1 MTFPDDGPPLRL
13 SECSVTPQD
22 SREDRRFAALL
33 AEVADAPERA
43 LARVLAP
50 GSHAGEYELV
60 EPIGHGGFGTVYR
73 AVHRVLRTEAAVKV
87 LGIRHSADPCTAQ
100 RFVEEARAIHRIR
113 HPNIIDLFGFGQL
126 ASGELYYAME
136 LLAGRTLH
144 AERAARGAFEPPLA
158 LSVLRQVAAA
168 LDAAHGQGVLH
179 RDLKPENIFVVGE
192 LALGSRI
199 KLLDFGIAK
208 LLSDESAPH
217 TRTGTLIGT
226 PGYMSPEQCAGEVLD
241 TRSDIYTLG
250 VIAYELLTG
259 QRLFQGT
266 GRELMARHMFEVP
279 PRASQTQPGLP
290 RQIDELLLAMLH
302 KRPGGR
308 PLNACVAIEEI
319 GVALAACM
327 PGPSAASLKRAQ
339 RARYARWVLAG
350 VVALAAAVVARQ
362 GVDVAPMRRNPAVT
376 AAPAPAAP
384 VPLAS
389 SPATPEPSKAE
400 APLLPGAITPP
411 AAHEPAPTI
420 PSRAS
425 SMTSTH
431 GVDARRQKSAATSSG
446 RAAAERARRELEF

>member
-13 SECSVTPQD
+13 SECSTPKH
-22 SREDRRFAALL
+22 SREDGRFAALL
-33 AEVADAPERA
+33 AEVADAPEVA

-60 EPIGHGGFGTVYR
+60 VPIGHGGFGTVYR

-87 LGIRHSADPCTAQ
+87 LGSRHSADPCTAK

-113 HPNIIDLFGFGQL
+113 HPNIIDLFGFGEL

-144 AERAARGAFEPPLA
+144 AELAVRGAFEPPLA

-168 LDAAHGQGVLH
+168 LDAAHGHGVLH

-192 LALGSRI
+192 LSLGCRI

-279 PRASQTQPGLP
+279 PRASQAQPGLP

-319 GVALAACM
+319 GEAVAARM
-327 PGPSAASLKRAQ
+327 PGPSAASLKKRAQ
-339 RARYARWVLAG
+339 RARSARWILAG
-350 VVALAAAVVARQ
+350 AVALAAAAVARQ
-362 GVDVAPMRRNPAVT
+362 GVDVAPLQRNTAMP
-376 AAPAPAAP
+376 AAPAPAAQ

-389 SPATPEPSKAE
+389 SPATPAPSKAE
-400 APLLPGAITPP
+400 APVLPGAITPA
-411 AAHEPAPTI
+411 AAHEPAPTV

-425 SMTSTH
+425 ITTSTR
-431 GVDARRQKSAATSSG
+431 GIGARRPKSAATSSG

>member
-1 MTFPDDGPPLRL
+1 MTFPDDEPPLRS
-13 SECSVTPQD
+13 SECSVTPKH
-22 SREDRRFAALL
+22 SREDGRFAALL

-87 LGIRHSADPCTAQ
+87 LGSRHSADPCTAQ

-113 HPNIIDLFGFGQL
+113 HPNIVDLFGFGEL
-126 ASGELYYAME
+126 ASGELYYSME

-144 AERAARGAFEPPLA
+144 AERAERGAFEPPLA

-279 PRASQTQPGLP
+279 PRASQVHPGLP
-290 RQIDELLLAMLH
+290 RQIDELLLGMLQ
-302 KRPGGR
+302 KRPSGR
-308 PLNACVAIEEI
+308 PLNACAAIEELSKAI
-319 GVALAACM
+319 AAPVSPPVAT
-327 PGPSAASLKRAQ
+327 SFQ
-339 RARYARWVLAG
+339 RARRLRSARWVLVGA
-350 VVALAAAVVARQ
+350 VALAAAVVAWQ
-362 GVDVAPMRRNPAVT
+362 GVGVAPIQRNTVMT
-376 AAPAPAAP
+376 PAPAAAAQ
-384 VPLAS
+384 VPLVS
-389 SPATPEPSKAE
+389 SPATPPPSKPE
-400 APLLPGAITPP
+400 TPLLPNATPP
-411 AAHEPAPTI
+411 RAAHEHAPTI

-425 SMTSTH
+425 IATSTR
-431 GVDARRQKSAATSSG
+431 GVGARRPRSATTSSD
-446 RAAAERARRELEF
+446 RAALERARRELEF